1 MGGETKRQWVNQGG
15 NLCRPRALTKQKDE
29 VKLFTD
35 AHVIPLPL
43 KAKGDAVAVVG
54 GRGAGLVN

>member
-1 MGGETKRQWVNQGG
+1 MGGGTEIQWVNQGG

-29 VKLFTD
+29 VQLFTN
-35 AHVIPLPL
+35 AHVIPRPL
-43 KAKGDAVAVVG
+43 KAEGDAVAVVG